1 MMTLLHKEILL
12 VAHPTSIVFAFLGCL
27 VLVPSYPYSVIF
39 MFGCLAP
46 YITFL
51 NARETNDVWY
61 TAVLPVTK
69 RESVL
74 GKCLLVVFFQLF
86 QLLFSIP
93 FAILRSALKTANNP
107 VGLDATV
114 AWYGFGLILYAV
126 FDFVFLTAF
135 YKNAYQV
142 GKSFVLAAIPMIFL
156 MVATE
161 STAYIPALVWMDS
174 CQPEHLLT
182 QLPIL
187 LIGILC
193 YALLVPLAYRISAKH
208 FEKVDL

>member
-1 MMTLLHKEILL
+1 MMTLLYKEIRL

-61 TAVLPVTK
+61 TAVLSVTK

-86 QLLFSIP
+86 QLLFSVP
-93 FAILRSALKTANNP
+93 FVLLRNILNIANNP

-126 FDFVFLTAF
+126 FDLVFLTTF
-135 YKNAYQV
+135 YKSGYRV
-142 GKSFVLAAIPMIFL
+142 GKSFILAAIPMVFL
-156 MVATE
+156 MV
-161 STAYIPALVWMDS
+161 V
-174 CQPEHLLT
+174 
-182 QLPIL
+182 
-187 LIGILC
+187 
-193 YALLVPLAYRISAKH
+193 VPLYSLKLWQWGLPGIGS
-208 FEKVDL
+208 

>member
-1 MMTLLHKEILL
+1 MMTLLYKEMRLT
-12 VAHPTSIVFAFLGCL
+12 AHPTSIVFIFLGCL

-86 QLLFSIP
+86 QLLFSVP
-93 FAILRSALKTANNP
+93 FALLRNTLNMANNP
-107 VGLDATV
+107 VGLDATA
-114 AWYGFGLILYAV
+114 AWYGLGFFLYAI
-126 FDFVFLTAF
+126 FDLVFLTTF
-135 YKNAYQV
+135 YKNGYRV
-142 GKSFVLAAIPMIFL
+142 GKSFILAAIPMVFL
-156 MVATE
+156 MAATE
-161 STAYIPALVWMDS
+161 ATAHIPVLVWMDN
-174 CQPEHLLT
+174 CQPEHLFM

-187 LIGILC
+187 IAGIIC
-193 YALLVPLAYRISAKH
+193 YGVLVPLAYRISAKR